1 MIKKGDCIFLLVFA
15 LCQVS
20 VSVFLSFCQL
30 NYGSSKYQLCFKVLF
45 SAILREQKL
54 WKPLT
59 DITIKVKSL
68 AWPTVITSDDW
79 WFWCFAQQSPTAVA
93 LICDSQCAS

>member
-15 LCQVS
+15 LFQVS

-54 WKPLT
+54 W
-59 DITIKVKSL
+59 
-68 AWPTVITSDDW
+68 
-79 WFWCFAQQSPTAVA
+79 
-93 LICDSQCAS
+93 